1 MYKLSIPKT
10 IKFFSFFYKNSD
22 RVLRYIK
29 MFISSNSSKKNIRP
43 FSKAEAEEV

>member
-1 MYKLSIPKT
+1 MSIPKI

-29 MFISSNSSKKNIRP
+29 SNKSSKKNIRP
-43 FSKAEAEEV
+43 FLKAEAEEF